1 MSIEGNAS
9 NSRAPEERNVYSRAY
24 LPQILKPLRGDMSI
38 EGNASNSRAPEER
51 NVYSRAYLP
60 KPSKA
65 PAGRH
70 VSHRIEERYIKKI
83 TTHSSAF
90 LCASILP

>member
-9 NSRAPEERNVYSRAY
+9 NSRAPEERYVYSRA
-24 LPQILKPLRGDMSI
+24 QILKPQRGDMCI
-38 EGNASNSRAPEER
+38 E
-51 NVYSRAYLP
+51 YQLP

-83 TTHSSAF
+83 TTRSSAF
-90 LCASILP
+90 LCASILS

>member
-9 NSRAPEERNVYSRAY
+9 NSRAPEERYVYSRAY
-24 LPQILKPLRGDMSI
+24 QILKPQRGDMCI
-38 EGNASNSRAPEER
+38 E
-51 NVYSRAYLP
+51 YQLP

-83 TTHSSAF
+83 TTRSSAF
-90 LCASILP
+90 LCASILS